1 MRESRTL
8 EYKENLSSNTFLKT
22 ISAYANYGEGK
33 IIFGINDQGNI
44 IGITDPVQ
52 QHFSRIWSSWEFWM
66 KNGAIL

>member
-33 IIFGINDQGNI
+33 IIFGINDQGKDRKSTRLNSSHI
-44 IGITDPVQ
+44 Q
-52 QHFSRIWSSWEFWM
+52 KSRMPSS
-66 KNGAIL
+66 A